1 MTLRILEEND
11 GRHLLPSLEPL
22 HPDLLSTSRLTTMPL
37 EIKVQGEAVASRM
50 ADLVKI
56 RIELKSKGFYRNEA
70 STTLF
75 KAVEHI
81 VDTLQKLSPTL
92 ENQNSMFQATSEGP
106 IASWSVGTQHVQ
118 SQTTQDPKTKAFQ
131 DMHMITTSLTIT
143 ICDFQILEHISKA
156 ITRAPCVASVSTT
169 WSLTDSSALRLKTE
183 AHELAA
189 KDALTKATAIASG
202 IGFQAVTA
210 EEAAMKSP
218 TQALVSSN
226 SHYSDDNSTRAPPP
240 VPYAHGWPADKFYKY
255 AGGHIEFSDSKW
267 TSRDETGDLDAWTLV
282 LVPKK
287 ITLTATVD
295 TKFSATSSTGWVY
308 EEINQHR
315 FLTR

>member
-1 MTLRILEEND
+1 
-11 GRHLLPSLEPL
+11 
-22 HPDLLSTSRLTTMPL
+22 MPL

-56 RIELKSKGFYRNEA
+56 RIDFKSKGFYRNEA
-70 STTLF
+70 STTIF
-75 KAVEHI
+75 KAVKQI
-81 VDTLQKLSPTL
+81 VDTLQKLSPAL
-92 ENQNSMFQATSEGP
+92 EKQNSVFQAASEGP
-106 IASWSVGTQHVQ
+106 IASWNVGTQHIQ
-118 SQTTQDPKTKAFQ
+118 SQTTQVPGTKTFQ
-131 DMHMITTSLTIT
+131 DIHMVTTSLTIT
-143 ICDFQILEHISKA
+143 ICDFQILEQISKA

-210 EEAAMKSP
+210 EEAAMKSA
-218 TQALVSSN
+218 TQALVSST
-226 SHYSDDNSTRAPPP
+226 SHYSDGASMGATPPRHYP
-240 VPYAHGWPADKFYKY
+240 HGWPGDDPYKY

-267 TSRDETGDLDAWTLV
+267 TSRDETGNLDTWVLV

>member
-1 MTLRILEEND
+1 
-11 GRHLLPSLEPL
+11 
-22 HPDLLSTSRLTTMPL
+22 MPL

-56 RIELKSKGFYRNEA
+56 RIEFKSKGFYRNEA
-70 STTLF
+70 STTIF
-75 KAVEHI
+75 KAVKQI

-92 ENQNSMFQATSEGP
+92 GNQNSVFQAASEGP
-106 IASWSVGTQHVQ
+106 ITSWSVGTQHIQ
-118 SQTTQDPKTKAFQ
+118 SQTTQVPGTKAFQ
-131 DMHMITTSLTIT
+131 DIHMVTTSLIIT
-143 ICDFQILEHISKA
+143 ICDFQILEQISNA
-156 ITRAPCVASVSTT
+156 ITRTPCVASVSTT
-169 WSLTDSSALRLKTE
+169 WSLTGSSAVRLNIE

-189 KDALTKATAIASG
+189 KDAFIRATAIAFG

-210 EEAAMKSP
+210 EEAAMESP

-226 SHYSDDNSTRAPPP
+226 IHYSDDNSTRAPSP

-255 AGGHIEFSDSKW
+255 GGGHIDFSDSKW

-295 TKFSATSSTGWVY
+295 IKFSANSSIGWVY
-308 EEINQHR
+308 EEVNQHR